1 METKNTCSKELG
13 ILDDRYQLIKII
25 GSGYSS
31 EVYIVEDLQDDN
43 KKYACKIFKRTDD
56 YHSEVEINEIITKAN
71 NSSFIKYI
79 TSSVG
84 YLIRNGEKTL
94 KPYIVFELGSKGDV
108 IHYITCNKTGLDEKN
123 SKLMF
128 SKIIAIVKAL
138 HKLNICHRDLKLE
151 NILFDENLNIK
162 LCDFGFSIIIPKN
175 KNGKAKYLTGQYGT
189 PEYTAPEIFENKP
202 YDGEKID
209 IFSLGVILF
218 NLRVCSFGFTTAKIP
233 QKIPR
238 YSLNIQEKL
247 YKYIKEKNYPLYWKL
262 LGGFVK
268 LNGISEEFKN
278 LYLKMVAYNPKERP
292 TIEEIYNHEWMKEI
306 RDLNEDEFEEY
317 EKDLIKELKS
327 REEYMNE
334 ENN

>member
-13 ILDDRYQLIKII
+13 ILDDRYQLIKRI

-56 YHSEVEINEIITKAN
+56 YQSEVEINETITKAN

-151 NILFDENLNIK
+151 NTLFDENFNIK
-162 LCDFGFSIIIPKN
+162 LCDFGFSVIIPKN
-175 KNGKAKYLTGQYGT
+175 KNGKEKYLTGQYGT
-189 PEYTAPEIFENKP
+189 PEYTAPEILENKP

-209 IFSLGVILF
+209 IFSLGIILF

-238 YSLNIQEKL
+238 YSLNIQEKM

-306 RDLNEDEFEEY
+306 RDLNEEEFEEY

>member
-13 ILDDRYQLIKII
+13 ILDDKYQLIKRI

-43 KKYACKIFKRTDD
+43 KKYACKIFEQTAH
-56 YHSEVEINEIITKAN
+56 YQSEVEINETITKAN

-84 YLIRNGEKTL
+84 YLIKNGEKTL
-94 KPYIVFELGSKGDV
+94 KPYIIFELGSKGDV
-108 IHYITCNKTGLDEKN
+108 MHYMTCNNSGLDEKK

-128 SKIIAIVKAL
+128 SKIISIVKAL

-151 NILFDENLNIK
+151 NILFDEKYNIK
-162 LCDFGFSIIIPKN
+162 LCDFGFSAIIPKK
-175 KNGKAKYLTGQYGT
+175 KNGKAKYLTGLCGT
-189 PEYTAPEIFENKP
+189 EEYTAPEILENKP

-218 NLRVCSFGFTTAKIP
+218 NLRVCSFGFTTAE
-233 QKIPR
+233 IPR
-238 YSLNIQEKL
+238 YSLNIQDKM

-262 LGGFVK
+262 LGIYVN
-268 LNGISEEFKN
+268 LNGISKEFKN

-292 TIEEIYNHEWMKEI
+292 TIDEIYNHEWMKEI
-306 RDLNEDEFEEY
+306 RDLNEEEFEEY

-327 REEYMNE
+327 REEYMSE

>member
-1 METKNTCSKELG
+1 MKTKNTCSKKFG
-13 ILDDRYQLIKII
+13 ILDDRYQLIKRI
-25 GSGYSS
+25 GEGYSS

-43 KKYACKIFKRTDD
+43 KKYACKIFEQTDD
-56 YHSEVEINEIITKAN
+56 YQNEVKINETITKAN
-71 NSSFIKYI
+71 NTSFIKYI

-84 YLIRNGEKTL
+84 YLIKDGKKTL
-94 KPYIVFELGSKGDV
+94 ESYIVLELGSKGDV
-108 IHYITCNKTGLDEKN
+108 NHYITCNETGLDEK
-123 SKLMF
+123 KTKIMF

-151 NILFDENLNIK
+151 NILFDENYNIK
-162 LCDFGFSIIIPKN
+162 LCDFGFSVIIPKN
-175 KNGKAKYLTGQYGT
+175 KNGKAEYLTGKYGT
-189 PEYTAPEIFENKP
+189 KEYAAPEILEDKP

-218 NLRVCSFGFTTAKIP
+218 NLRLCSFGFTTAE
-233 QKIPR
+233 IPR
-238 YSLNIQEKL
+238 YLLNIQDKM

-262 LGGFVK
+262 LGKYVK

-278 LYLKMVAYNPKERP
+278 LYLKLVAYNPKERP

-306 RDLNEDEFEEY
+306 RDLNEEEFEEY
-317 EKDLIKELKS
+317 EKDLIEELKS
-327 REEYMNE
+327 REEYMSE

>member
-13 ILDDRYQLIKII
+13 ILDDRYQLIKKI
-25 GSGYSS
+25 GSGNSS
-31 EVYIVEDLQDDN
+31 KVYIVEDLQDDN
-43 KKYACKIFKRTDD
+43 KKYACKIFEQADD
-56 YHSEVEINEIITKAN
+56 YHSEVEINETITKAN

-84 YLIRNGEKTL
+84 YLIKDGEKTL

-108 IHYITCNKTGLDEKN
+108 IHYITCNETGLDERN

-138 HKLNICHRDLKLE
+138 HKLNICHRDLKLD
-151 NILFDENLNIK
+151 NILFDENFNIK
-162 LCDFGFSIIIPKN
+162 LCDFGFSVIIPKN
-175 KNGKAKYLTGQYGT
+175 KNGKANYLTGRYGT
-189 PEYTAPEIFENKP
+189 EQYTAPEILENKP
-202 YDGEKID
+202 YDGVKID

-233 QKIPR
+233 R
-238 YSLNIQEKL
+238 YLLNIKDKM

-262 LGGFVK
+262 LGKFVK
-268 LNGISEEFKN
+268 LNGISKEFKN
-278 LYLKMVAYNPKERP
+278 LYLKMVAYNPDERP

-306 RDLNEDEFEEY
+306 RDLNEEEFEEY

-327 REEYMNE
+327 REKYMNE